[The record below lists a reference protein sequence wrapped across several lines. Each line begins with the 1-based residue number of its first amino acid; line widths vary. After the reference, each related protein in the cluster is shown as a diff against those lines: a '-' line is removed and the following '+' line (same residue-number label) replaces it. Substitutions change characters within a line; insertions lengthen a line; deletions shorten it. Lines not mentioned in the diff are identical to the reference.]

1 MKELC
6 ARKYHPWSP
15 GKSVPARKKL
25 LCSPRSWPQ
34 GSPSHLA
41 LQKRRHDRNFLPGS
55 KRFQEIHKP
64 SEWTWNYAIQWK
76 SSILPM
82 RADQRRSPTSVG
94 SNIRT
99 ANSWAAGSD
108 IYGFGSSTATSLKS
122 IPPKF
127 DSNPLLNHSQL
138 ATKMVVLPSN
148 DLIRSSSQ
156 IKLCSTSQLSVW
168 RQKLM
173 EWSCAFSI

>member
-25 LCSPRSWPQ
+25 LCSPRSWRQ

-55 KRFQEIHKP
+55 KRFR
-64 SEWTWNYAIQWK
+64 K

-82 RADQRRSPTSVG
+82 RADQRRSETCPTSVG
-94 SNIRT
+94 IRT